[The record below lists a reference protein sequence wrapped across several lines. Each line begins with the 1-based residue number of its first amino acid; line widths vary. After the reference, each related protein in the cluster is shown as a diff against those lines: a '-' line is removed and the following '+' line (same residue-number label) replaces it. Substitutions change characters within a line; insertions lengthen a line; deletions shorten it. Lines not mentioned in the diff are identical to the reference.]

1 MKWMLLCLGLGAAGI
16 AAAEVTLEG
25 FPNHWTQDDPTQTS
39 YRAYTPEHCPPGCVA
54 IAGAAIVQY
63 YKVGEGPDQ
72 ATNTCRV
79 NGESRTL
86 TTESETYN
94 WADPSSDDYGRLAYN
109 LGVRLGMSY
118 ETSSSSVAF
127 AKLKDVLDDYGLAS
141 TYVSCVSGEPTDDD
155 YARLIQTPLCL
166 GWPVALTIGGDGTS
180 HAVIVTGFKPATGET
195 QIFNGYGRQDWNTL
209 PNIYVHG
216 VGDYTKIY
224 GLLVVRPPCEAGKI
238 WAAVTGTVT
247 AKSDLPNVTLTCDGQ
262 TATVTPAT
270 DGTYALAL
278 PVEPRATVTLKCGNR
293 STILAFTSP
302 DELPRQVDF
311 DLTQAPPEAGTLT
324 IAPQLFTIDLE
335 QDAVFP
341 LHCYQADGKG
351 GLTEVDATWTVSLDN
366 NVTITLGNGVLS
378 CPNTF
383 TSATL
388 SVTATYEGKTTST
401 SLTLYP
407 RKRLELK
414 GWRSY
419 SPQLPEG
426 SQTFWDGWAGATV
439 SAVDIELVVVTGG
452 KEVAWEGSPEVAF
465 AISSR
470 LYDGQIDGTSF
481 TIPDDP
487 TLAGSGSL
495 NETLYAWFADES
507 RETAVSAPSRVSIGF
522 AQLGSYLGDIYGT
535 KYGRVPDSWLLEYF
549 REDLPHP
556 NEGVENPQNREQ
568 FPAIAEADADGD
580 GLLNWEEYVAGT
592 DPRDASSCFRITG
605 LTLDENGV
613 PTLTWAPELP
623 NRAYRIQ
630 GKATLDGEW
639 QDDPG
644 EDARF
649 FRVTVDTPAN

>member
-1 MKWMLLCLGLGAAGI
+1 MGLGAAGI

-166 GWPVALTIGGDGTS
+166 GWPVALTIGGDLTS
-180 HAVIVTGFKPATGET
+180 HAVIATGRREDGDT
-195 QIFNGYGRQDWNTL
+195 YIFAGYGGRGDGWNTL
-209 PNIYVHG
+209 PDINLTANGGPGTYNRI
-216 VGDYTKIY
+216 D
-224 GLLVVRPPCEAGKI
+224 GLLIVRPPCEAGKI

-293 STILAFTSP
+293 STILAFT
-302 DELPRQVDF
+302 
-311 DLTQAPPEAGTLT
+311 
-324 IAPQLFTIDLE
+324 
-335 QDAVFP
+335 
-341 LHCYQADGKG
+341 
-351 GLTEVDATWTVSLDN
+351 
-366 NVTITLGNGVLS
+366 
-378 CPNTF
+378 
-383 TSATL
+383 
-388 SVTATYEGKTTST
+388 
-401 SLTLYP
+401 
-407 RKRLELK
+407 
-414 GWRSY
+414 
-419 SPQLPEG
+419 
-426 SQTFWDGWAGATV
+426 
-439 SAVDIELVVVTGG
+439 
-452 KEVAWEGSPEVAF
+452 
-465 AISSR
+465 
-470 LYDGQIDGTSF
+470 
-481 TIPDDP
+481 IPDDP

-507 RETAVSAPSRVSIGF
+507 RETAVSRSSSVSIGF
-522 AQLGSYLGDIYGT
+522 AQTSSVLGSDYAN
-535 KYGRVPDSWLLEYF
+535 VPDSWLEAYFFEEIQKVLNSGVAF
-549 REDLPHP
+549 REAYRRVAEKDLD
-556 NEGVENPQNREQ
+556 N
-568 FPAIAEADADGD
+568 D
-580 GLLNWEEYVAGT
+580 GLPNWQEYVAGT
-592 DPRDASSCFRITG
+592 APRNASSRFRITG
-605 LTLDENGV
+605 LTITDGK
-613 PTLTWAPELP
+613 PTLTWAPNLP
-623 NRAYRIQ
+623 NRDYRIQ
-630 GKATLDGEW
+630 GKATLDGAW

-649 FRVTVDTPAN
+649 FRVTVDNPAN

>member
-1 MKWMLLCLGLGAAGI
+1 MLLCLGLGAAGI

-311 DLTQAPPEAGTLT
+311 DLTQAPPEVGTLT

-351 GLTEVDATWTVSLDN
+351 GMSEVEADWAFSSASVSLGADG
-366 NVTITLGNGVLS
+366 TLTCS
-378 CPNTF
+378 D
-383 TSATL
+383 TSATKIDL
-388 SVTATYEGKTTST
+388 TATATYGDRSVST
-401 SLTLYP
+401 SHITLYP
-407 RKRLELK
+407 RMRLK
-414 GWRSY
+414 VKSWVPAY
-419 SPQLPEG
+419 SHSAKAASP
-426 SQTFWDGWAGATV
+426 DGRPAAGEPVIWPGTRITATNIV
-439 SAVDIELVVVTGG
+439 LTATTGG
-452 KEVAWEGSPEVAF
+452 ETVDRTDLSEAEFQIGTNLSFPISGTEITAPNHTGAPRQL
-465 AISSR
+465 AITLQARRAGDADFSFDSGTIAYVGLASSA
-470 LYDGQIDGTSF
+470 S
-481 TIPDDP
+481 
-487 TLAGSGSL
+487 
-495 NETLYAWFADES
+495 
-507 RETAVSAPSRVSIGF
+507 
-522 AQLGSYLGDIYGT
+522 QLGDQYGD
-535 KYGRVPDSWLLEYF
+535 KYGRVPDSWLEAYF
-549 REDLPHP
+549 IDLLMQG
-556 NEGVENPQNREQ
+556 NSLKDVAEGDFDN
-568 FPAIAEADADGD
+568 D
-580 GLLNWEEYVAGT
+580 GLLNWQEYVART

-613 PTLTWAPELP
+613 PTLIWAPNLP
-623 NRAYRIQ
+623 NRDYPSRARPPSTAS
-630 GKATLDGEW
+630 GKT
-639 QDDPG
+639 
-644 EDARF
+644 
-649 FRVTVDTPAN
+649 TPARTPASSASPWTTPPTDP

>member
-1 MKWMLLCLGLGAAGI
+1 M
-16 AAAEVTLEG
+16 
-25 FPNHWTQDDPTQTS
+25 
-39 YRAYTPEHCPPGCVA
+39 A

-118 ETSSSSVAF
+118 ETNSSSVAF

-155 YARLIQTPLCL
+155 YARLIQAPLRL
-166 GWPVALTIGGDGTS
+166 GWPVALTIGGDLTS
-180 HAVIVTGFKPATGET
+180 HAVIATGFNPATSKT

-224 GLLVVRPPCEAGKI
+224 GLLIVRPPCEAGKI

-247 AKSDLPNVTLTCDGQ
+247 AKSDLPNVILTCDGQ
-262 TATVTPAT
+262 TATVTPDA

-366 NVTITLGNGVLS
+366 NVTITLGNGVLY

-452 KEVAWEGSPEVAF
+452 KEVAWEGTPEVAF

-507 RETAVSAPSRVSIGF
+507 RETAVSRSSSVSIGF
-522 AQLGSYLGDIYGT
+522 AQTSSVLGSDYAN
-535 KYGRVPDSWLLEYF
+535 VPDSWLEAYFFEEIQKVLNSGVAF
-549 REDLPHP
+549 REAYRRVAEKDLD
-556 NEGVENPQNREQ
+556 N
-568 FPAIAEADADGD
+568 D
-580 GLLNWEEYVAGT
+580 GLPNWQEYVAGT
-592 DPRDASSCFRITG
+592 DPRDASSRFRITASPSMRTACPPSPG
-605 LTLDENGV
+605 RQNF
-613 PTLTWAPELP
+613 PTAATSS
-623 NRAYRIQ
+623 RARPPSTTT
-630 GKATLDGEW
+630 GWT
-639 QDDPG
+639 PP
-644 EDARF
+644 AR
-649 FRVTVDTPAN
+649 TPASSASLSTPPPTDP

>member
-25 FPNHWTQDDPTQTS
+25 FPTHWTQDEA
-39 YRAYTPEHCPPGCVA
+39 YRTYTPEHCPPGCVA

-63 YKVGEGPDQ
+63 YKVGEGPEQ
-72 ATNTCRV
+72 TSNTCRV
-79 NGESRTL
+79 NDEARTL
-86 TTESETYN
+86 STADETYN
-94 WADPSSDDYGRLAYN
+94 WEKPDADDYGRLAYN

-118 ETSSSSVAF
+118 ETTSSSVAF
-127 AKLKDVLDDYGLAS
+127 AKLEGVLEDYGLTS
-141 TYVSCVSGEPTDDD
+141 TYMASPGADKYGELLGT
-155 YARLIQTPLCL
+155 ALRL
-166 GWPVALTIGGDGTS
+166 GWPVALSIGGDGTS
-180 HAVIVTGFKPATGET
+180 HAVIATGFDPTTGET

-247 AKSDLPNVTLTCDGQ
+247 TKDDLPVTLTCDGQ
-262 TATVTPAT
+262 TIPLAE
-270 DGTYALAL
+270 DGSYAHAFQVM
-278 PVEPRATVTLKCGNR
+278 PDETVTLKCGNR

-311 DLTQAPPEAGTLT
+311 DLTQDPPEAGTLT

-341 LHCYQADGKG
+341 LHCYQADGQG
-351 GLTEVDATWTVSLDN
+351 GMTEVKADWTFSSASVSLGADG
-366 NVTITLGNGVLS
+366 TLTCS
-378 CPNTF
+378 D
-383 TSATL
+383 TSATKIDL
-388 SVTATYEGKTTST
+388 TATATYGDRSVST
-401 SLTLYP
+401 SHITLYP
-407 RKRLELK
+407 RKHLMLK

-439 SAVDIELVVVTGG
+439 YAVDIELVVVTGG
-452 KEVAWEGSPEVAF
+452 NEVAWEGTPEVAF

-470 LYDGQIDGTSF
+470 LYDRQIDGTSF

-487 TLAGSGSL
+487 TLADSGSL

-507 RETAVSAPSRVSIGF
+507 RETAVSSPSRVSIGF
-522 AQLGSYLGDIYGT
+522 AQLGSYLGDRYGN
-535 KYGRVPDSWLLEYF
+535 KYGRVPDTWLLEYF
-549 REDLPHP
+549 REDLPYP
-556 NEGVENPQNREQ
+556 NEGAENPQNRDQ
-568 FPAIAEADADGD
+568 FPAIAEGDFDND
-580 GLLNWEEYVAGT
+580 GLLNWQEYVART
-592 DPRDASSCFRITG
+592 DPRDASSRFRITG
-605 LTLDENGV
+605 FTLENGV
-613 PTLTWAPELP
+613 PTLTWAPNLP
-623 NRAYRIQ
+623 NRVYCRQ

-639 QDDPG
+639 QDNPG

>member
-166 GWPVALTIGGDGTS
+166 GWPVALTIGGDLTS
-180 HAVIVTGFKPATGET
+180 HAVIATGFKPATGET

-293 STILAFTSP
+293 STILA
-302 DELPRQVDF
+302 
-311 DLTQAPPEAGTLT
+311 
-324 IAPQLFTIDLE
+324 
-335 QDAVFP
+335 
-341 LHCYQADGKG
+341 
-351 GLTEVDATWTVSLDN
+351 
-366 NVTITLGNGVLS
+366 
-378 CPNTF
+378 
-383 TSATL
+383 
-388 SVTATYEGKTTST
+388 
-401 SLTLYP
+401 
-407 RKRLELK
+407 
-414 GWRSY
+414 
-419 SPQLPEG
+419 
-426 SQTFWDGWAGATV
+426 
-439 SAVDIELVVVTGG
+439 
-452 KEVAWEGSPEVAF
+452 
-465 AISSR
+465 
-470 LYDGQIDGTSF
+470 F

-623 NRAYRIQ
+623 NRAYSIQ

-649 FRVTVDTPAN
+649 FRVTVPAN

>member
-1 MKWMLLCLGLGAAGI
+1 MLLCLGLGAAGI

-39 YRAYTPEHCPPGCVA
+39 YRAYTPEHCPTGCVA

-155 YARLIQTPLCL
+155 YARLIQTSLCL
-166 GWPVALTIGGDGTS
+166 GWPVALTIGGDLTS
-180 HAVIVTGFKPATGET
+180 HAVIATGFKPATGET

-351 GLTEVDATWTVSLDN
+351 GLTEVDATWTVSPNSVSLNTDG
-366 NVTITLGNGVLS
+366 TLTCS
-378 CPNTF
+378 D
-383 TSATL
+383 TSATSIPL
-388 SVTATYEGKTTST
+388 TVTATCDGKETKI

-407 RKRLELK
+407 RKRLVLK

-452 KEVAWEGSPEVAF
+452 KEVVWEGTPEVAF

-507 RETAVSAPSRVSIGF
+507 RETAVSAPARVSIGF
-522 AQLGSYLGDIYGT
+522 AQTSSVLGSDYAN
-535 KYGRVPDSWLLEYF
+535 VPDSWLEAYFFEEIQKVLNSGVAF
-549 REDLPHP
+549 REAYRRVAEKDLD
-556 NEGVENPQNREQ
+556 N
-568 FPAIAEADADGD
+568 D
-580 GLLNWEEYVAGT
+580 GLPNWEEYVAGT

-623 NRAYRIQ
+623 NRAYSIQ

-639 QDDPG
+639 QDNPG